1 MKKQISLIL
10 LLGMLLASCTSDST
24 SDLLEPISEEETIN
38 YETHIKPIMN
48 TNCVGC
54 HSNPPQNGAPMALTT
69 YNSVKNA
76 VENQE
81 LIERLI
87 STQPGYMMP
96 IGGQNLPQNLIDIII
111 QWEADG
117 FLEQ

>member
-1 MKKQISLIL
+1 MSKQLYIPLI
-10 LLGMLLASCTSDST
+10 LGMLLASCTNDST
-24 SDLLEPISEEETIN
+24 IDLLEPIPEEEVIN
-38 YETHIKPIMN
+38 YEIHIKPIM
-48 TNCVGC
+48 TNNCTNC
-54 HSNPPQNGAPMALTT
+54 HSNPPQNGAPMHLTT

-111 QWEADG
+111 QWEAEG